1 MKKENIYI
9 IKSEG
14 SLQRIKDLLEVYN
27 LFEVNNEDVF
37 LLYGYK
43 TLHPACKETY
53 RVLRNHQKSLK
64 TNPIK
69 ISLDLLADELGTST
83 DTQSDRIKQLEKHEL
98 IIRNKTMYD
107 YNTYQVLQ
115 PLPDFTFAETLY
127 KLCNRRELGSLI
139 HEVKRSTDPKE
150 KISKMIRIQNLV
162 NKGAMHPDLHL
173 IDSSLF
179 N

>member
-1 MKKENIYI
+1 MRKQDIYI

-14 SLQRIKDLLEVYN
+14 SLRRIKDLLEVYS
-27 LFEVNNEDVF
+27 LFDIDNEDVF

-53 RVLRNHQKSLK
+53 RVMRNHQKSLK

-69 ISLDLLADELGTST
+69 ISLDLLAEELGTSE

-98 IIRNKTMYD
+98 VIKYKTMYD
-107 YNTYQVLQ
+107 YNNYQILQ
-115 PLPDFTFAETLY
+115 PLPDFTFAETIY

-139 HEVKRSTDPKE
+139 HEVKRLSDPKE
-150 KISKMIRIQNLV
+150 KINKMIRIQNLV
-162 NKGAMHPDLHL
+162 NKGTAHPDLHL
-173 IDSSLF
+173 IDSALF